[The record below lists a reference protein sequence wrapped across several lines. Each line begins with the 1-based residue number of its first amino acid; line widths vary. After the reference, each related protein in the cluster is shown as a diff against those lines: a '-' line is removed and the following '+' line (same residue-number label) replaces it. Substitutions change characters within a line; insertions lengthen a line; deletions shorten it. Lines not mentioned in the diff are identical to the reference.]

1 MKESFAGLQDAKDS
15 REDERDR
22 ECALDRTRT
31 RTYGPRLIGS
41 TATGTMS
48 TAISRSVCQ
57 FINFWRGD
65 TDNEGFKRL
74 RMLVRG
80 EEAQE

>member
-1 MKESFAGLQDAKDS
+1 
-15 REDERDR
+15 
-22 ECALDRTRT
+22 
-31 RTYGPRLIGS
+31 
-41 TATGTMS
+41 MS